1 MDFYEHEPV
10 SLYLDNL
17 TQIEEIQSPYQHI
30 QMMNHP
36 WLGKILVINGE
47 IQHIEKYQA
56 LYHEM
61 LIHLPAA
68 FVPELSS
75 VLVLGGGSLFAAY
88 EVLKYPSVKKV
99 ILCDYDRRVLELM
112 KRHYPHAKAV
122 LKDAR
127 FQYIE
132 SEGIDFI
139 TKENGFYDLVVND
152 CFNLASKSKDIACSM
167 FSLLSNRCTQTG
179 VCVDIIYRH
188 IFDKQIT
195 VDTLR
200 YLRSQSHLA
209 LSLVTVPEYPG
220 ILHLETI
227 WAPHNSLLSQKLKV
241 PINIFQQEVA
251 TQQKASPFQYFS
263 PQNLPFYL
271 YLPPYIKEMF
281 NL

>member
-1 MDFYEHEPV
+1 MNFYEHEPV
-10 SLYLDNL
+10 SLYLDGL

-68 FVPELSS
+68 FIPEVSS
-75 VLVLGGGSLFAAY
+75 ALVLGGGSLFAAY
-88 EVLKYPSVKKV
+88 EILKYPSVKKV
-99 ILCDYDRRVLELM
+99 LLCDYDRCVLELM
-112 KRHYPHAKAV
+112 KKHYPHARAV
-122 LKDAR
+122 LEDER
-127 FQYIE
+127 FQYVE

-139 TKENGFYDLVVND
+139 TRENGFYDLVVND
-152 CFNLASKSKDIACSM
+152 CFNLASESKRIACSM
-167 FSLLSNRCTQTG
+167 FSLLSNRCTQMG
-179 VCVDIIYRH
+179 VCVDIVYRH

-195 VDTLR
+195 IDTLR
-200 YLRSQSHLA
+200 CLQSQSHLV

-227 WAPHNSLLSQKLKV
+227 WTPHNNLLSQNLKA
-241 PINIFQQEVA
+241 PINIFQQKIAV
-251 TQQKASPFQYFS
+251 QHKASPFQYFS

-281 NL
+281 SL